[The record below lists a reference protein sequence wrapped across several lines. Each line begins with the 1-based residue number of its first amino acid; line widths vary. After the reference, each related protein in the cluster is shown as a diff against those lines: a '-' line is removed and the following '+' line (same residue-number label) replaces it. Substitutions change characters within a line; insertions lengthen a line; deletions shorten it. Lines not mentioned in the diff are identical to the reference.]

1 MEDELEALINDYKN
15 LPYPTGAAIGEYI
28 TSTSL
33 VEQYIGYVVGTAD
46 IRLNG
51 LKVVVDCANGAAF
64 MVAPEVFRQLGA
76 EVVVLSDRPDGVNI
90 NDNCGSTHL
99 EALQAA
105 VLQHS
110 AHIGIANDGDA
121 DRCLAVD
128 ETGSVI
134 NGDRIMLIIGLSLMR
149 EGKLKDNTIVATVM
163 SNLGMKK
170 AFQSAGGKLEITP
183 VGDRYVLEKMLEKGY
198 TIGGEQSGHVIFT
211 NHSTTGD
218 GVLSALQLLCTLK
231 KSGKLMSELA
241 ATMIEYPQ
249 ILKNLRVKSRTG
261 WQDNA
266 AIAAAITAVEK
277 ELGDDGRVLVRA
289 SGTEPLIRV
298 MAEGP
303 DEKRLEEMI
312 DSIVNVIESEQV

>member
-1 MEDELEALINDYKN
+1 
-15 LPYPTGAAIGEYI
+15 
-28 TSTSL
+28 
-33 VEQYIGYVVGTAD
+33 
-46 IRLNG
+46 
-51 LKVVVDCANGAAF
+51 
-64 MVAPEVFRQLGA
+64 
-76 EVVVLSDRPDGVNI
+76 
-90 NDNCGSTHL
+90 
-99 EALQAA
+99 
-105 VLQHS
+105 
-110 AHIGIANDGDA
+110 
-121 DRCLAVD
+121 
-128 ETGSVI
+128 
-134 NGDRIMLIIGLSLMR
+134 MLIIGLSLMR